1 MPYFLKK
8 KLWKLRYHLRSLTY
22 YLFNLWLHYFDK
34 IPHWIK
40 SIISTIAIVMLACL
54 IGIGAL
60 LYYGFMLVKKLI
72 EKVIK

>member
-1 MPYFLKK
+1 
-8 KLWKLRYHLRSLTY
+8 
-22 YLFNLWLHYFDK
+22 
-34 IPHWIK
+34 
-40 SIISTIAIVMLACL
+40 MLACL